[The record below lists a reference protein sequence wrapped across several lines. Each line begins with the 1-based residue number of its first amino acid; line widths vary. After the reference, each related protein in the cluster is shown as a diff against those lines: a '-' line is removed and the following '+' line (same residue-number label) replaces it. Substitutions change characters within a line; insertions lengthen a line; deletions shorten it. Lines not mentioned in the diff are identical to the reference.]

1 MINKI
6 QLNSNI
12 RVVTEYIPHVK
23 SVAVGLFF
31 KVGSVRENEIN
42 SGISH
47 FVEHMMFKGTANRT
61 AKQIAEDIDK
71 TGGQINAFTSKEMT
85 CYYIKTLSESIEPS
99 MDVLFDMM
107 MNSKYDEEELDRE
120 RQVIFEEM
128 KMIEDDPDD
137 LAHELI
143 VEAIFKDS
151 ALGKSIIGTPDSL
164 ANIDRKR
171 MIDYIANEYVRENI
185 VISIAGNFDEE
196 RILAYIDGKLD
207 ALKESKSDLEETYV
221 EYTPVYKTVVKD
233 ISQSHICICTKG
245 VSTLSDE
252 YYNTKILASI
262 MGGSMSS
269 RLFQTIREQRGLA
282 YSIYSSASSYTT
294 DGYINIYAG
303 VAHEKLEETIDA
315 IKDQLELLQ
324 KDGIQ
329 EEELFMVKQHIKS
342 GYIFGLENV
351 SSRMFAIGKSML
363 LENTIYLPDEEIAK
377 IEKVT
382 LQDVMAVRNKMTEMS
397 NYSIVAISGEEF
409 DVKRAWQK

>member
-1 MINKI
+1 MINKT
-6 QLNSNI
+6 QLDSNI
-12 RVVTEYIPHVK
+12 RVVTEHIPHVK
-23 SVAVGLFF
+23 SVAIGLFF
-31 KVGSVRENEIN
+31 KVGSVGENAIN

-47 FVEHMMFKGTANRT
+47 FVEHMMFKGTTNRT

-85 CYYIKTLSESIEPS
+85 CYYIKTLTESIEPS

-120 RQVIFEEM
+120 RQVILEEM

-151 ALGKSIIGTPDSL
+151 ALGKSIIGTPKSL

-171 MIDYIANEYVRENI
+171 MVEYIRDEYVRKNI
-185 VISIAGNFDEE
+185 VIAIAGNFDEE
-196 RILAYIDGKLD
+196 EVISYIDGKLD
-207 ALKESKSDLEETYV
+207 SLNESKAELSEEFEPYSPT
-221 EYTPVYKTVVKD
+221 YKTVEKD

-252 YYNTKILASI
+252 YYSTKVLASI

-303 VAHEKLEETIDA
+303 VAHDKLGETIDA
-315 IKDQLELLQ
+315 IKEQLDLLRNN
-324 KDGIQ
+324 GID
-329 EEELFMVKQHIKS
+329 EDELFMVKQHIKS

-351 SSRMFAIGKSML
+351 SSRMFAIGKSLL
-363 LENTIYLPDEEIAK
+363 LEDTIYLPEEEIAK
-377 IEKVT
+377 IEKVS
-382 LQDVMAVRNKMTEMS
+382 LQDVMAVRNKMTEMD